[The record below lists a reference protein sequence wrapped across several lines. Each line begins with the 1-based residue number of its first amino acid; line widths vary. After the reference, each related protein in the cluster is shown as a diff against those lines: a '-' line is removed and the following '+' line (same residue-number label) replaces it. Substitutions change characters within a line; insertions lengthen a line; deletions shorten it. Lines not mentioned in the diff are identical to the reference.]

1 MPEHH
6 QSDTCINI
14 VYNLS
19 ITHTTTDDN
28 SAIISLANGI
38 ANSVNSLVKS
48 IIKNLDN
55 IVKGT
60 SNRCLSN
67 KPLVPLMEYYLVKS
81 PTLKGDHMA

>member
-38 ANSVNSLVKS
+38 ANSVNSLVKN

-60 SNRCLSN
+60 SNRCFLTN
-67 KPLVPLMEYYLVKS
+67 
-81 PTLKGDHMA
+81 H